1 MLLPCLR
8 FPYHVSDSVQ
18 MSSLSL
24 ARESSAVKLLSQG
37 EMTGDELN
45 ELNEG
50 LPWWVKKKIIDAQNR
65 RREPHPAPPPP
76 PAPPRYPCSIAEP
89 QSPRNVSTG
98 FVGEKAP
105 RVKPVGSWMKSNI
118 LFCQEIM
125 M

>member
-1 MLLPCLR
+1 
-8 FPYHVSDSVQ
+8 
-18 MSSLSL
+18 
-24 ARESSAVKLLSQG
+24 
-37 EMTGDELN
+37 MTGEELN
-45 ELNEG
+45 ELNEGVREMTGEELNELNGG

-105 RVKPVGSWMKSNI
+105 RVKPVGSWMTSNI
-118 LFCQEIM
+118 LFCQEIVSCR
-125 M
+125 